1 MRDIKGMLTIL
12 TSTVLIGKSK
22 RAIFNGSC
30 VGDVQF
36 CRVGNQNTLAEER
49 NVCVEV
55 VVRKVHQII
64 SGGVLVEI
72 GRTLSSAREGTI
84 SRREGS
90 LPHVG
95 ELVENVGIFGLV
107 CVVIHED
114 DNALLRKD
122 QFGQSRPL
130 VETHRNVWWLV
141 KVIRQVG
148 LLKNLTVVTWLNKI
162 AVDNEERHDIV
173 WVIANPVA
181 NCVELAEVSPSVQ

>member
-1 MRDIKGMLTIL
+1 MSTTLTC
-12 TSTVLIGKSK
+12 TVLVSKSQ
-22 RAIFNGSC
+22 RAIFNGGC

-36 CRVGNQNTLAEER
+36 CRVGDQDILAEER

-55 VVRKVHQII
+55 VVCKVHQII
-64 SGGVLVEI
+64 SGGILVEI

-84 SRREGS
+84 SGGEGS

-95 ELVENVGIFGLV
+95 ELVENVRIFGLV
-107 CVVIHED
+107 CIVIHED
-114 DNALLRKD
+114 DDALLGKD

-148 LLKNLTVVTWLNKI
+148 LLKNLTVVSWLNEI
-162 AVDNEERHDIV
+162 AVDNEERHDII
-173 WVIANPVA
+173 WVITNPIA
-181 NCVELAEVSPSVQ
+181 NCVEFVKVSSSIQ

>member
-1 MRDIKGMLTIL
+1 MQDTKGMSTIL
-12 TSTVLIGKSK
+12 TSTVLVGKSK

-36 CRVGNQNTLAEER
+36 CRVGNQNILAKER

-64 SGGVLVEI
+64 SGGVLVKI

-84 SRREGS
+84 SRREGC

-114 DNALLRKD
+114 DDALLRKD

-130 VETHRNVWWLV
+130 IETHRNVRWLV
-141 KVIRQVG
+141 KVVRQVR
-148 LLKNLTVVTWLNKI
+148 LLKNFTVVAWLNEI
-162 AVDNEERHDIV
+162 AVDNEERHDII
-173 WVIANPVA
+173 WVITNPVA
-181 NCVELAEVSPSVQ
+181 NRVELAEVSSSVQ